1 MTMTHSRPN
10 QAQKIL
16 DYMRKHGSITGVQ
29 AYENFRCMRLPARIF
44 ELKEQGHNIITENV
58 SFKSADG
65 ETDRYA
71 KYTLV
76 EGE

>member
-1 MTMTHSRPN
+1 MTMTNSRPN

-16 DYMRKHGSITGVQ
+16 EYMRKHGSITGVE

-44 ELKEQGHNIITENV
+44 ELKEQGHNITSERIR
-58 SFKSADG
+58 FKSADG
-65 ETDRYA
+65 ETDGYS

-76 EGE
+76 EVD